1 MSGFQ
6 SVTAGAT
13 TFRWIVIDDETR
25 RIGMLLITDPSQ
37 GPQAVQD
44 MTELTDMLTAAGLE
58 PEFEAQHVRM
68 NRNGTPTVLV
78 SWVGTVND
86 LTKAQEVLERMTDHW
101 RIG

>member
-1 MSGFQ
+1 
-6 SVTAGAT
+6 
-13 TFRWIVIDDETR
+13 
-25 RIGMLLITDPSQ
+25 
-37 GPQAVQD
+37 
-44 MTELTDMLTAAGLE
+44 MLTAAGLE